1 MIIQEHLR
9 ADKLYECRTN
19 GEHHIH
25 VIIKDGE
32 AVVYA
37 NLIDMISHQYLG
49 DEKVT
54 RFYLTERE
62 IEELYGQETYE
73 FVNLLNY
80 ALRKK
85 M

>member
-1 MIIQEHLR
+1 MR

-49 DEKVT
+49 DENVT
-54 RFYLTERE
+54 RFYLTEYE
-62 IEELYGQETYE
+62 LEDLYGQEIYE
-73 FVNLLNY
+73 FLKLLNY
-80 ALRKK
+80 ALRKR

>member
-49 DEKVT
+49 DENVT
-54 RFYLTERE
+54 PSRFAFCRFAPEPTR
-62 IEELYGQETYE
+62 
-73 FVNLLNY
+73 
-80 ALRKK
+80 
-85 M
+85 

>member
-32 AVVYA
+32 AVVYST
-37 NLIDMISHQYLG
+37 LIDMISHQYLG

-54 RFYLTERE
+54 RFYLTEYE
-62 IEELYGQETYE
+62 LEDLYGQEIYE
-73 FVNLLNY
+73 FLKLLNY
-80 ALRKK
+80 ALRKNV
-85 M
+85 

>member
-19 GEHHIH
+19 GKYHIH

-32 AVVYA
+32 AVVYPA
-37 NLIDMISHQYLG
+37 LIDMISHQYLG

-62 IEELYGQETYE
+62 LEDLYEQENYN
-73 FVNLLNY
+73 FLNLLNY
-80 ALRKK
+80 VIRKK

>member
-1 MIIQEHLR
+1 MR

-49 DEKVT
+49 DENVN
-54 RFYLTERE
+54 RFYLTEYE
-62 IEELYGQETYE
+62 LEDLYGQEIYE
-73 FVNLLNY
+73 FLKLLNY
-80 ALRKK
+80 ALRKR

>member
-32 AVVYA
+32 AVVYPT
-37 NLIDMISHQYLG
+37 LIDMISHQYLG
-49 DEKVT
+49 DEKVS
-54 RFYLTERE
+54 RFYLKESNLD
-62 IEELYGQETYE
+62 ELYAQETYE

-80 ALRKK
+80 ALRKG